1 MSLKDWLD
9 NGWLKTHQADKQEIT
24 AILALVDRDL
34 QDASV
39 NALSSDWKFGIA
51 YNVALK
57 LCTIVLYTNGYRPEN
72 ALAHY
77 RTIMALQEIEGK
89 DWKSNVTY
97 LNACR
102 MRRNILEYNKAGI
115 ISSDE
120 AAKLI
125 EFSHNVK
132 NEVVDYLT
140 KHYPQLT

>member
-1 MSLKDWLD
+1 MSLKDWRD
-9 NGWLKTHQADKQEIT
+9 NGWLKEHKTDKHEIT
-24 AILALVDRDL
+24 AFLPLVDRDF

-51 YNVALK
+51 YNAALK
-57 LCTIVLYTNGYRPEN
+57 LCTIVLYSQGYRSEN

-77 RTIMALQEIEGK
+77 KTIMALQEIEGQ
-89 DWKSNVTY
+89 DWRAYVTY

-102 MRRNILEYNKAGI
+102 MRRNILEYAEAGI

-125 EFSHNVK
+125 EFSHNFK
-132 NEVVDYLT
+132 DEVIDYLT
-140 KHYPQLT
+140 KNHPNLI